1 MSEWCGA
8 AVAVPV
14 SSSYQAAKTGWLPK
28 GPRIRLRRR
37 GNSCAI
43 GERSRGTQSGN
54 AVGEYIGEDPVF
66 GMGAVMP
73 SRTMWCRC
81 GVGVDVVGV
90 VYVPV
95 LALSIIDI

>member
-1 MSEWCGA
+1 VWCSGCGPGIVELPSGQNRL
-8 AVAVPV
+8 VA
-14 SSSYQAAKTGWLPK
+14 
-28 GPRIRLRRR
+28 
-37 GNSCAI
+37 
-43 GERSRGTQSGN
+43 ERSTDTITSTGELVRDRGTQSGN